1 MQVLLII
8 PPESHSIESSLP
20 KGLEAGKGVYPKLGL
35 LYVAAHLDLH
45 GGVTPEIIDCPA
57 ERLDYTKLEARLR
70 RRRPDVVGV
79 TTLTFNLIDTWKVI
93 RLVKGI
99 HPSSKVCVGGQH
111 VTLYPQETLELEGV
125 DFVVHGEGER
135 VFTRLIGVLSE
146 GGSPEAL
153 AELPGLGYH
162 QGGRPI
168 VNPRQDRID
177 DLDQLPQPAR
187 HLVDLSRYDHIAAEG
202 NQLATMQ
209 TSRGCPA
216 KCLFCDI
223 RMTKFRRRSA
233 ENVLEELRYL
243 VSRGIDD
250 IFFVD
255 DTITIDR
262 RRLLDICDLIKRSG
276 LQIHFKV
283 SARVDTVKPHVLAAL
298 KEAGCYRIHYGVESA
313 TPRLLKY
320 LQKQTTPDKIRQAFQ
335 WTHEAGIGTFAYCMI
350 GIPTETYAEM
360 MSTVDFA
367 IQLDPEYAQFSIC
380 TPYPKTAL
388 YQSMLQT
395 GDVSHDY
402 WREFA
407 RHPSEDFRVRFWN
420 KLYSE
425 EELRR
430 FQSEAHRRFYSRFR
444 YIARQ
449 ARRVRTLSEL
459 RSKVKLGARI
469 LLRQLNRS

>member
-1 MQVLLII
+1 MI
-8 PPESHSIESSLP
+8 
-20 KGLEAGKGVYPKLGL
+20 
-35 LYVAAHLDLH
+35 
-45 GGVTPEIIDCPA
+45 
-57 ERLDYTKLEARLR
+57 
-70 RRRPDVVGV
+70 
-79 TTLTFNLIDTWKVI
+79 
-93 RLVKGI
+93 
-99 HPSSKVCVGGQH
+99 
-111 VTLYPQETLELEGV
+111 
-125 DFVVHGEGER
+125 
-135 VFTRLIGVLSE
+135 
-146 GGSPEAL
+146 
-153 AELPGLGYH
+153 
-162 QGGRPI
+162 
-168 VNPRQDRID
+168 
-177 DLDQLPQPAR
+177 
-187 HLVDLSRYDHIAAEG
+187 DLSRYDHIAAEG

-223 RMTKFRRRSA
+223 RMTQFRRRSA
-233 ENVLEELRYL
+233 ENVLDELRYL
-243 VSRGIDD
+243 VSRGVDD

-262 RRLLDICDLIKRSG
+262 RRLLEICELIKKSG
-276 LQIHFKV
+276 MQIHFKV

-320 LQKQTTPDKIRQAFQ
+320 LQKQTTPDKIRQAFE
-335 WTHEAGIGTFAYCMI
+335 WTHGAGIGTFAYCMV

-367 IQLDPEYAQFSIC
+367 IELDPDYAQFSIC

-388 YQSMLQT
+388 YQSMLQS
-395 GDVSHDY
+395 GDVTHDY
-402 WREFA
+402 WRAFA
-407 RHPSEDFRVRFWN
+407 ANPTEEFRVRFWN

-425 EELRR
+425 DELRA
-430 FQSEAHRRFYSRFR
+430 FQSEAHRRFYSRLR

-459 RSKVKLGARI
+459 SSKVKLGARI